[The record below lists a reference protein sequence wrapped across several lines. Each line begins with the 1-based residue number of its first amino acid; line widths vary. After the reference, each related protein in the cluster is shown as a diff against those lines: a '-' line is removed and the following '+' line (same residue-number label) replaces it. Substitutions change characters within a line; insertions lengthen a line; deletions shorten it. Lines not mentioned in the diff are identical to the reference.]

1 MIGNENGYNSLQ
13 EPIDPAVY
21 MPERAGHERV
31 RSDLY
36 GEGFAGTQVG
46 TS

>member
-1 MIGNENGYNSLQ
+1 MIGHENGYNSLQ

-21 MPERAGHERV
+21 VPERAGHEWV
-31 RSDLY
+31 GSDLY